1 MKTTLRIIAL
11 LAATVFTMCA
21 QERSRNERFETNFF
35 PPQLLMEN
43 QRLLALTEDQKS
55 VIKSEI
61 QKAQTKFTDVEWQL
75 KTEAETMEEIL
86 KNDKVDEQQALA
98 QLEKVM
104 NLEREM
110 KKTQVTLML
119 RIKNKLS
126 PDQQKKLREIRQRHW
141 EEEKEEGEGGHE
153 MEMKEREMREKR
165 EMQMKEREMREK
177 GKSKKEKEEKELE
190 EELR

>member
-1 MKTTLRIIAL
+1 MMMKTTLCIVAL
-11 LAATVFTMCA
+11 LASTVFTMWA

-35 PPQLLMEN
+35 PPELLMDN
-43 QRLLALTEDQKS
+43 QRTLGLTEEQKTA
-55 VIKSEI
+55 IKSEI

-75 KTEAETMEEIL
+75 KTEAETMQEIL

-126 PDQQKKLREIRQRHW
+126 PEQQKKLRELRELRFEYES
-141 EEEKEEGEGGHE
+141 EEREGRGE
-153 MEMKEREMREKR
+153 MQMKERETREKR
-165 EMQMKEREMREK
+165 EMQMKEREMRERREKEKKK
-177 GKSKKEKEEKELE
+177 GEKEENE
-190 EELR
+190 